1 MSAHPPVML
10 QYDVVDVF
18 TDRPFAG
25 NPLAVVHGAEALA
38 DEQLHAIAKE
48 FNLSETTFP
57 SVPSD
62 GGAAGGD
69 AYDVR
74 IFTPG
79 GEIPFAG
86 HPTLGTAWVL
96 RQHGR
101 IASGSV
107 MQRCG
112 VGDIA
117 VEVPEDAT
125 GRLRLSAEPR
135 DLVGPLDAAA
145 FAKTVGLSAEQV
157 RGDVLA
163 AGCGLTWVH
172 LPVAA
177 EVLEHCRGEAGL
189 ESALALVPDGQRG
202 LDPVAGVNV
211 YAVEEGSDD
220 VRVRSRVFC
229 PDVGVVEDPATGS
242 AAVGLGIALVARGV
256 LPRGGAY
263 TIRQGVEMGRPSTL
277 YGRVDVADGRAVRC
291 QVAGGVV
298 SVASGTI
305 AVPEV

>member
-1 MSAHPPVML
+1 MPRRFVTL
-10 QYDVVDVF
+10 DVF
-18 TDRPFAG
+18 TGEALAG
-25 NPLAVVHGAEALA
+25 NPLAVVLDSDGLDTAAM
-38 DEQLHAIAKE
+38 QAIAKE

-62 GGAAGGD
+62 GGAADGD

-101 IASGSV
+101 IASGAV

-172 LPVAA
+172 LPVTA

-189 ESALALVPDGQRG
+189 ESALAQVPDGQPG

-211 YAVEEGSDD
+211 YAVEDGSD

-242 AAVGLGIALVARGV
+242 AAVGLGIALVARGA

>member
-1 MSAHPPVML
+1 MSAHLPAML

-18 TDRPFAG
+18 THRAFAG

-38 DEQLHAIAKE
+38 DEQLRAIATE

-62 GGAAGGD
+62 PGAGGD

-96 RQHGR
+96 RQHGLLS
-101 IASGSV
+101 SGSV
-107 MQRCG
+107 VQRCG

-177 EVLEHCRGEAGL
+177 EALEHCRGEAGL
-189 ESALALVPDGQRG
+189 ESTLAQVPDDQRG

-211 YAVEEGSDD
+211 YAVEDGSGE
-220 VRVRSRVFC
+220 VGVRSRVFC

-277 YGRVDVADGRAVRC
+277 YGRVEVADGRAVRC

>member
-1 MSAHPPVML
+1 MSAHLPAML

-57 SVPSD
+57 STPAS
-62 GGAAGGD
+62 GRGD
-69 AYDVR
+69 AYGVR

-96 RQHGR
+96 RQHGL
-101 IASGSV
+101 IAWGSV

-135 DLVGPLDAAA
+135 DLLGPLDAAA

-177 EVLEHCRGEAGL
+177 DALGHCRGEAGL
-189 ESALALVPDGQRG
+189 ESALAQVPDDRRG

-211 YAVEEGSDD
+211 YAVDELG
-220 VRVRSRVFC
+220 VRSRVFC
-229 PDVGVVEDPATGS
+229 PDVGVIEDPATGS

-277 YGRVDVADGRAVRC
+277 YGLVDVADGRAVRC

-305 AVPEV
+305 AVPEA